1 MPAYRYVKA
10 KPKTI
15 RISHKTRSKVSKT
28 IAASSM
34 FLGLIILGM
43 VFYPIVE
50 WQLTYQTKAPV
61 QKLIKPTP
69 LNLSDEK
76 STVGQVLAKETTQTV
91 DLTKASNWFPN
102 AKSSSLDEIS
112 NVSEFFITIPKLR
125 IDSALVKVG
134 GEDLSQSLI
143 NYKGTAIPGN
153 YGNSVVFGHSVLPPF
168 YNPKDYH
175 TIFSTLPTLKVGDEI
190 TAVVDKVE
198 YRYTVYELRTVDPT
212 DISVLEQKYDDSYL
226 SLVTCT
232 PPGMDWKRLIVRA
245 KLTPLTN
252 TLLQT
257 L

>member
-1 MPAYRYVKA
+1 MPLYRYVKA

-15 RISHKTRSKVSKT
+15 RISHKTRRKVSKT
-28 IAASSM
+28 ISASSM
-34 FLGLIILGM
+34 FLGIVMLGM
-43 VFYPIVE
+43 VFYPIAE
-50 WQLTYQTKAPV
+50 WQLTYQSKAPI

-69 LNLSDEK
+69 LNLTDTK
-76 STVGQVLAKETTQTV
+76 STTGQVLANETKKSS
-91 DLTKASNWFPN
+91 DLTKASNWFPD
-102 AKSSSLDEIS
+102 AKTSPPDEI
-112 NVSEFFITIPKLR
+112 NNITEFFISIPKLK
-125 IDSALVKVG
+125 IENAMVKVG
-134 GEDLSQSLI
+134 GEDLNQSLI
-143 NYKGTAIPGN
+143 NYKGTASPGN
-153 YGNSVVFGHSVLPPF
+153 YGNSVIFGHSVLPPF
-168 YNPKDYH
+168 FNPKDYH
-175 TIFSTLPTLKVGDEI
+175 TIFSTLPTLKIGDEI
-190 TAVVDKVE
+190 TAIVDKVE